1 MVMRWGGLGRP
12 LGETMS
18 AWKKVVALM
27 GIYLCSLMVVAVP
40 ASAQVSGA
48 AVSMT
53 CAPGQIQVEVKP
65 GATLTGYTT
74 CTVSNPTAYVEKVA
88 IQVTSDGLATAAPGD
103 MYVGASQ
110 EVDFQVVVRANP
122 YMQMQS
128 RQLTVSAQ
136 VQEINN
142 LPPPNTASS
151 QVNALINIMQF
162 SIVQVEAV
170 EPFVQLMPK
179 TDKNFQFKVYN
190 FGNQIDRM
198 KIGVTENTR
207 ETLEKAGFTVNLPQT
222 VVTIEPNTAPET
234 ARIMVRTPKNQGWSD
249 AYHVLEFYAES
260 EFACQNGGCNRES
273 QMITVYVRGV
283 YLPGFEVVPAIS
295 MIALAGAVAGRR
307 FLNTEEEGEEE
318 PWRES
323 APGL

>member
-1 MVMRWGGLGRP
+1 MVLRWGGLGRP

-207 ETLEKAGFTVNLPQT
+207 ETLEEAGFTVNLPQT

-283 YLPGFEVVPAIS
+283 YLPGFEIVPAIS

-307 FLNTEEEGEEE
+307 FLNTEEEGDEE

>member
-1 MVMRWGGLGRP
+1 MRWGGLGRP

-207 ETLEKAGFTVNLPQT
+207 ETLEEAGFTVNLPQT

-307 FLNTEEEGEEE
+307 FLKNEEEGDED

-323 APGL
+323 SPGL

>member
-1 MVMRWGGLGRP
+1 
-12 LGETMS
+12 MS
-18 AWKKVVALM
+18 AWKRVVALM
-27 GIYLCSLMVVAVP
+27 GIYLCSLLVVAVP
-40 ASAQVSGA
+40 ASAQISGA

-88 IQVTSDGLATAAPGD
+88 ITVTSDGLATAAPGD
-103 MYVGASQ
+103 MYVGAGQ
-110 EVDFQVVVRANP
+110 DVDFQVVVRANP

-136 VQEINN
+136 VQELNN
-142 LPPPNTASS
+142 LPP
-151 QVNALINIMQF
+151 
-162 SIVQVEAV
+162 
-170 EPFVQLMPK
+170 
-179 TDKNFQFKVYN
+179 
-190 FGNQIDRM
+190 
-198 KIGVTENTR
+198 
-207 ETLEKAGFTVNLPQT
+207 
-222 VVTIEPNTAPET
+222 PNTAPET

-283 YLPGFEVVPAIS
+283 YLPGFEVVPALS

-307 FLNTEEEGEEE
+307 FLNTEDEADDE
-318 PWRES
+318 WREA

>member
-1 MVMRWGGLGRP
+1 MVMRWWGLGRP

-18 AWKKVVALM
+18 AWKRVVALM

-142 LPPPNTASS
+142 LPPPNQASS

-198 KIGVTENTR
+198 KIGVTPDTR
-207 ETLEKAGFTVNLPQT
+207 DSLEEAGFTVNLPQT
-222 VVTIEPNTAPET
+222 VVTIEPNTAPEN

-307 FLNTEEEGEEE
+307 FLNTEEDGEEE
-318 PWRES
+318 EWRES

>member
-1 MVMRWGGLGRP
+1 MRWCGLGSL

-18 AWKKVVALM
+18 GWKRAAALL
-27 GIYLCSLMVVAVP
+27 GIYFCSLMVVAVP
-40 ASAQVSGA
+40 ASAQISGA

-103 MYVGASQ
+103 MYVGAGQ

-122 YMQMQS
+122 YMTMQS
-128 RQLTVSAQ
+128 RQLTVAAQ
-136 VQEINN
+136 VQELNN

-207 ETLEKAGFTVNLPQT
+207 ETLEEAGFTVNLPQT
-222 VVTIEPNTAPET
+222 VVTIEPNTAPEN

-295 MIALAGAVAGRR
+295 MIALAGAIAGRR
-307 FLNTEEEGEEE
+307 FLNTDEEEQADG
-318 PWRES
+318 WRES

>member
-1 MVMRWGGLGRP
+1 MRWGGLGRP

-207 ETLEKAGFTVNLPQT
+207 ETLEEAGFTVNLPQT

-260 EFACQNGGCNRES
+260 EFACQNGGCHRES

-307 FLNTEEEGEEE
+307 FLNTEVEGEEE

>member
-1 MVMRWGGLGRP
+1 
-12 LGETMS
+12 MS
-18 AWKKVVALM
+18 AWKRVVALM
-27 GIYLCSLMVVAVP
+27 GIYLCSLLVVAVP

-103 MYVGASQ
+103 MYVGAGQ

-136 VQEINN
+136 VQELNN

-207 ETLEKAGFTVNLPQT
+207 DTLEEAGFTVNLPQN

-283 YLPGFEVVPAIS
+283 YLPGFEIVPALS
-295 MIALAGAVAGRR
+295 MFALAGAVAGRR
-307 FLNTEEEGEEE
+307 FLNTEDEEDIE
-318 PWRES
+318 WREA

>member
-1 MVMRWGGLGRP
+1 
-12 LGETMS
+12 MS
-18 AWKKVVALM
+18 AWKRVVALM

-40 ASAQVSGA
+40 ASAQLSGA

-103 MYVGASQ
+103 MYVGAGQ

-136 VQEINN
+136 VQELNN

-207 ETLEKAGFTVNLPQT
+207 DTLEEAGFTVNLPQN

-283 YLPGFEVVPAIS
+283 YLPGFEIVPALS
-295 MIALAGAVAGRR
+295 MFALAGAVAGRR
-307 FLNTEEEGEEE
+307 FLNTEDEEDLE
-318 PWRES
+318 WREA

>member
-1 MVMRWGGLGRP
+1 
-12 LGETMS
+12 
-18 AWKKVVALM
+18 
-27 GIYLCSLMVVAVP
+27 
-40 ASAQVSGA
+40 
-48 AVSMT
+48 
-53 CAPGQIQVEVKP
+53 
-65 GATLTGYTT
+65 
-74 CTVSNPTAYVEKVA
+74 
-88 IQVTSDGLATAAPGD
+88 
-103 MYVGASQ
+103 MYVGAGQ

-136 VQEINN
+136 VQELNN
-142 LPPPNTASS
+142 LPPPNQASS

-190 FGNQIDRM
+190 FGNQMDRM
-198 KIGVTENTR
+198 KIGVTPDTR
-207 ETLEKAGFTVNLPQT
+207 ESLEEAGFTVNLPQT

-249 AYHVLEFYAES
+249 AYHVLEFFAES

-307 FLNTEEEGEEE
+307 FLNTEEDGEEE
-318 PWRES
+318 AWRES

>member
-1 MVMRWGGLGRP
+1 MVMRWWGLGRL

-18 AWKKVVALM
+18 AWKRVVALM

-142 LPPPNTASS
+142 LPPPNQASS

-198 KIGVTENTR
+198 KIGVTPDTR
-207 ETLEKAGFTVNLPQT
+207 DSLEEAGFTVNLPQT
-222 VVTIEPNTAPET
+222 VVTIEPNTAPEN

-307 FLNTEEEGEEE
+307 FLNTEEDGEEE
-318 PWRES
+318 EWRES

>member
-1 MVMRWGGLGRP
+1 LGGTI
-12 LGETMS
+12 GETMS
-18 AWKKVVALM
+18 AWKRVVVLM
-27 GIYLCSLMVVAVP
+27 GIYLCSLLVVAVP
-40 ASAQVSGA
+40 ASAQFSGA

-74 CTVSNPTAYVEKVA
+74 CTVSNPTTYVEKVA

-103 MYVGASQ
+103 MYVGAGQ
-110 EVDFQVVVRANP
+110 DVDFQVVVRANP

-136 VQEINN
+136 VQELNN

-207 ETLEKAGFTVNLPQT
+207 DTLEEAGFTVNLPQN

-283 YLPGFEVVPAIS
+283 YLPGFEIVPALS
-295 MIALAGAVAGRR
+295 MFALAGAVAGRR
-307 FLNTEEEGEEE
+307 FLNTEEEEDVE
-318 PWRES
+318 WREA

>member
-207 ETLEKAGFTVNLPQT
+207 ETLEEAGFTVNLPQT

-307 FLNTEEEGEEE
+307 FLNTEEEGDEE

>member
-1 MVMRWGGLGRP
+1 
-12 LGETMS
+12 MS
-18 AWKKVVALM
+18 AWKRVVALM
-27 GIYLCSLMVVAVP
+27 GIYLCSLLVVAVP

-103 MYVGASQ
+103 MYVGAGQ

-136 VQEINN
+136 VQELNN

-190 FGNQIDRM
+190 FGNQ
-198 KIGVTENTR
+198 
-207 ETLEKAGFTVNLPQT
+207 
-222 VVTIEPNTAPET
+222 
-234 ARIMVRTPKNQGWSD
+234 
-249 AYHVLEFYAES
+249 
-260 EFACQNGGCNRES
+260 
-273 QMITVYVRGV
+273 
-283 YLPGFEVVPAIS
+283 
-295 MIALAGAVAGRR
+295 
-307 FLNTEEEGEEE
+307 
-318 PWRES
+318 
-323 APGL
+323 

>member
-1 MVMRWGGLGRP
+1 
-12 LGETMS
+12 MS
-18 AWKKVVALM
+18 AWKRVVALM

-40 ASAQVSGA
+40 ASAQLSGA

-103 MYVGASQ
+103 MYVGAGQ

-136 VQEINN
+136 VQELNN

-207 ETLEKAGFTVNLPQT
+207 DTLEEAGFTVSLPQN

-283 YLPGFEVVPAIS
+283 YLPGFEIVPALS
-295 MIALAGAVAGRR
+295 MFALAGAVAGRR
-307 FLNTEEEGEEE
+307 FLNTEDEEDLE
-318 PWRES
+318 WREA

>member
-1 MVMRWGGLGRP
+1 
-12 LGETMS
+12 MS
-18 AWKKVVALM
+18 AWKRVVALL
-27 GIYLCSLMVVAVP
+27 GIYFCSLMVVAVP
-40 ASAQVSGA
+40 ASAQGISGA

-74 CTVSNPTAYVEKVA
+74 CTVSNPTTYVEKVA

-103 MYVGASQ
+103 MYVGAGQ

-136 VQEINN
+136 VQELNN
-142 LPPPNTASS
+142 LPPPNQASS

-190 FGNQIDRM
+190 FGNQMDRM
-198 KIGVTENTR
+198 KIGVTPDTR
-207 ETLEKAGFTVNLPQT
+207 ESLEEAGFTVNLPQT

-249 AYHVLEFYAES
+249 AYHVLEFFAES

-307 FLNTEEEGEEE
+307 FLNTEEDGEEE
-318 PWRES
+318 AWRES

>member
-1 MVMRWGGLGRP
+1 
-12 LGETMS
+12 MS
-18 AWKKVVALM
+18 AWKRVVALL
-27 GIYLCSLMVVAVP
+27 GIYFCSLMVVAVP
-40 ASAQVSGA
+40 ASAQFSGA

-74 CTVSNPTAYVEKVA
+74 CTVSNPTTYVEKVA
-88 IQVTSDGLATAAPGD
+88 IRVTSDGLATAAPGD
-103 MYVGASQ
+103 MYVGAGQ

-128 RQLTVSAQ
+128 RQLTVSAD

-142 LPPPNTASS
+142 VPPPNIATS

-198 KIGVTENTR
+198 KIGVTEDTR
-207 ETLEKAGFTVNLPQT
+207 DTLEEAGFTVNLPQT

-283 YLPGFEVVPAIS
+283 YLPGFEVVPALS

-307 FLNTEEEGEEE
+307 FLNNEEENEDG
-318 PWRES
+318 WREA

>member
-1 MVMRWGGLGRP
+1 MRWGGLGRTI
-12 LGETMS
+12 GETMS
-18 AWKKVVALM
+18 AWKRVVALM

-40 ASAQVSGA
+40 AAAQVSGA

-128 RQLTVSAQ
+128 RQLTVSAS

-207 ETLEKAGFTVNLPQT
+207 ETLEEAGFTVNLPQT

-283 YLPGFEVVPAIS
+283 YLPGFEIVPAIS

-318 PWRES
+318 TWRES

>member
-1 MVMRWGGLGRP
+1 
-12 LGETMS
+12 MS

-88 IQVTSDGLATAAPGD
+88 IHVTSDGLATAAPGD

-110 EVDFQVVVRANP
+110 EVDFQVFVRANP

-170 EPFVQLMPK
+170 EPFVQLMPN

-207 ETLEKAGFTVNLPQT
+207 EPLEEAGFTVNLPQT

>member
-1 MVMRWGGLGRP
+1 MRWGGLGRP

-207 ETLEKAGFTVNLPQT
+207 ETLEEAGFTVNLPQT

-295 MIALAGAVAGRR
+295 MIALAGAGAGRR

>member
-1 MVMRWGGLGRP
+1 
-12 LGETMS
+12 MS
-18 AWKKVVALM
+18 ALNRVVALL
-27 GIYLCSLMVVAVP
+27 GIYFCSLMMVAVP
-40 ASAQVSGA
+40 ASAQISGA

-88 IQVTSDGLATAAPGD
+88 IRVTTDGLASAAPGD
-103 MYVGASQ
+103 LYVGAGQ

-128 RQLTVSAQ
+128 RQLTVSAE

-142 LPPPNTASS
+142 VPPPNVASS

-207 ETLEKAGFTVNLPQT
+207 DTLEEAGFTVNLPQN

-307 FLNTEEEGEEE
+307 FLNTDEEGDEEA
-318 PWRES
+318 WRES

>member
-1 MVMRWGGLGRP
+1 MRWGMLEGL

-18 AWKKVVALM
+18 AYKRVIVLM
-27 GIYLCSLMVVAVP
+27 SIYLFSLLLVAVP

-48 AVSMT
+48 AISMT

-74 CTVSNPTAYVEKVA
+74 CTVSNPTTYVEKVA

-103 MYVGASQ
+103 MYVGAGQ

-128 RQLTVSAQ
+128 RQLTVSAS
-136 VQEINN
+136 VQELNN
-142 LPPPNTASS
+142 LPPPNQASS

-198 KIGVTENTR
+198 KIGVTQNTR
-207 ETLEKAGFTVNLPQT
+207 DSLEEAGFTVNLPQT

-234 ARIMVRTPKNQGWSD
+234 ARIMVRTPKAQGWSD

-260 EFACQNGGCNRES
+260 EFACQNSGCNTES

-283 YLPGFEVVPAIS
+283 YLPGFEIIPALS
-295 MIALAGAVAGRR
+295 MVALAAAVAGRR
-307 FLNTEEEGEEE
+307 FLGSDDEEGE
-318 PWRES
+318 WREA

>member
-1 MVMRWGGLGRP
+1 MRWGGLGRP

-151 QVNALINIMQF
+151 QVNDLINIMQF

-207 ETLEKAGFTVNLPQT
+207 ETLEEAGFTVNLPQT

-307 FLNTEEEGEEE
+307 FLNTEEEGDEE

>member
-1 MVMRWGGLGRP
+1 MVMRWGGLGRTI
-12 LGETMS
+12 GETMS
-18 AWKKVVALM
+18 ALNRVVALL
-27 GIYLCSLMVVAVP
+27 GIYFCSLMMVAVP

-103 MYVGASQ
+103 MYVGAGQ

-136 VQEINN
+136 VQELNN

-207 ETLEKAGFTVNLPQT
+207 DTLEEAGFTVNLPQN

-295 MIALAGAVAGRR
+295 MIALAGAIAGRR
-307 FLNTEEEGEEE
+307 FLNTDEEGDEED
-318 PWRES
+318 WRES

>member
-110 EVDFQVVVRANP
+110 EVDLQVVVRANP
-122 YMQMQS
+122 
-128 RQLTVSAQ
+128 
-136 VQEINN
+136 
-142 LPPPNTASS
+142 
-151 QVNALINIMQF
+151 
-162 SIVQVEAV
+162 
-170 EPFVQLMPK
+170 
-179 TDKNFQFKVYN
+179 
-190 FGNQIDRM
+190 
-198 KIGVTENTR
+198 
-207 ETLEKAGFTVNLPQT
+207 
-222 VVTIEPNTAPET
+222 
-234 ARIMVRTPKNQGWSD
+234 
-249 AYHVLEFYAES
+249 
-260 EFACQNGGCNRES
+260 
-273 QMITVYVRGV
+273 
-283 YLPGFEVVPAIS
+283 
-295 MIALAGAVAGRR
+295 
-307 FLNTEEEGEEE
+307 
-318 PWRES
+318 
-323 APGL
+323 

>member
-1 MVMRWGGLGRP
+1 MRWGGLGRP

-18 AWKKVVALM
+18 AWKRVVALL
-27 GIYLCSLMVVAVP
+27 GIYFCSLMVVAVP

-207 ETLEKAGFTVNLPQT
+207 ETLEEAGFTVNLPQT

-273 QMITVYVRGV
+273 QMSTVYVRGV

-307 FLNTEEEGEEE
+307 FLNTDDEDEEEG
-318 PWRES
+318 WRES

>member
-1 MVMRWGGLGRP
+1 
-12 LGETMS
+12 MS
-18 AWKKVVALM
+18 AWKRVVALL
-27 GIYLCSLMVVAVP
+27 GIYFCSLMMVAVP

-103 MYVGASQ
+103 MYVGAGQ

-136 VQEINN
+136 VQELNN

-170 EPFVQLMPK
+170 VQLMPK

-198 KIGVTENTR
+198 KIGVTPDTR
-207 ETLEKAGFTVNLPQT
+207 DSLEEAGFTVNLPQT

-249 AYHVLEFYAES
+249 AYHVLEFFAES

-307 FLNTEEEGEEE
+307 FLNTEEDGEEE
-318 PWRES
+318 VWRES

>member
-1 MVMRWGGLGRP
+1 MRWGGLGRP

-207 ETLEKAGFTVNLPQT
+207 ETLEEAGFTVNLPQT

-234 ARIMVRTPKNQGWSD
+234 ARIMVRTPKNQGWSA

-273 QMITVYVRGV
+273 QMITVYERGV

>member
-1 MVMRWGGLGRP
+1 MASFKRP
-12 LGETMS
+12 IFLI
-18 AWKKVVALM
+18 AL
-27 GIYLCSLMVVAVP
+27 YFCSLMLVAVPP
-40 ASAQVSGA
+40 ASAQLSGA

-53 CAPGQIQVEVKP
+53 CAPGQINVEVKP

-103 MYVGASQ
+103 MYVGAGAD
-110 EVDFQVVVRANP
+110 VDFQVVVRANP

-128 RQLTVSAQ
+128 RQLTVSAS
-136 VQEINN
+136 VQELNN

-179 TDKNFQFKVYN
+179 TDKNFEFKVYN
-190 FGNQIDRM
+190 YGNQIDRM
-198 KIGVTENTR
+198 KIGVTDLTR
-207 ETLEKAGFTVNLPQT
+207 ENLEESGFTINLPIN
-222 VVTIEPNTAPET
+222 VVQIEPNTAPEK
-234 ARIMVRTPKNQGWSD
+234 ARVLVRTPKNQGWTD
-249 AYHVLEFYAES
+249 AYHVLDFYAES
-260 EFACQNGGCNRES
+260 DFACKNGGCNRES
-273 QMITVYVRGV
+273 QMITIYVRGV
-283 YLPGFEVVPAIS
+283 YLPGFEIIPGLS
-295 MIALAGAVAGRR
+295 MIALAAAVAGRR
-307 FLNTEEEGEEE
+307 FIVQDDEESEDEWKEA
-318 PWRES
+318 

>member
-1 MVMRWGGLGRP
+1 MRWWGLEGL

-18 AWKKVVALM
+18 AYKRVIALLS
-27 GIYLCSLMVVAVP
+27 IYLCSLLLVAVP
-40 ASAQVSGA
+40 ASAQISGA

-74 CTVSNPTAYVEKVA
+74 CTVTNPTTYVEKVN

-103 MYVGASQ
+103 LYVGAGQ

-128 RQLTVSAQ
+128 RQLTVSAD
-136 VQEINN
+136 VQELNN
-142 LPPPNTASS
+142 LPPPNPASS
-151 QVNALINIMQF
+151 SVNALINIMQF

-198 KIGVTENTR
+198 KIGVTQNTR
-207 ETLEKAGFTVNLPQT
+207 DSLEEAGFTVNLPQT

-260 EFACQNGGCNRES
+260 EFACQNSGCNTES

-283 YLPGFEVVPAIS
+283 YLPGFEVVPSLS
-295 MIALAGAVAGRR
+295 MIALAGAAIGRR
-307 FLNTEEEGEEE
+307 HLNNDEDDLE
-318 PWRES
+318 WRDG

>member
-1 MVMRWGGLGRP
+1 M
-12 LGETMS
+12 
-18 AWKKVVALM
+18 
-27 GIYLCSLMVVAVP
+27 IVAVPP
-40 ASAQVSGA
+40 ASAQLSGA

-53 CAPGQIQVEVKP
+53 CAPGQINVEVKP

-103 MYVGASQ
+103 MYVGAGAD
-110 EVDFQVVVRANP
+110 VDFQVVVRANP

-128 RQLTVSAQ
+128 RQLTVSAS
-136 VQEINN
+136 VQELNN

-179 TDKNFQFKVYN
+179 TDKNFEFKVYN
-190 FGNQIDRM
+190 YGNQIDRM
-198 KIGVTENTR
+198 KIGVTDSTR
-207 ETLEKAGFTVNLPQT
+207 EQLEESGFTINLPIN
-222 VVTIEPNTAPET
+222 VVQIEPNTAPEK
-234 ARIMVRTPKNQGWSD
+234 ARVLVRTPKNQGWTD
-249 AYHVLEFYAES
+249 AYHVLDFYAES
-260 EFACQNGGCNRES
+260 DFACKNGGCNRES
-273 QMITVYVRGV
+273 QMITIYVRGV
-283 YLPGFEVVPAIS
+283 YLPGFEVVPGLS
-295 MIALAGAVAGRR
+295 MIALAAAVAGRR
-307 FLNTEEEGEEE
+307 FISQDDEEAEDD
-318 PWRES
+318 WKES

>member
-1 MVMRWGGLGRP
+1 
-12 LGETMS
+12 
-18 AWKKVVALM
+18 
-27 GIYLCSLMVVAVP
+27 
-40 ASAQVSGA
+40 
-48 AVSMT
+48 
-53 CAPGQIQVEVKP
+53 
-65 GATLTGYTT
+65 
-74 CTVSNPTAYVEKVA
+74 
-88 IQVTSDGLATAAPGD
+88 VTSDGLATAAPGD
-103 MYVGASQ
+103 MYVGAGQ

-136 VQEINN
+136 VQELNN

-207 ETLEKAGFTVNLPQT
+207 DTLEEAGFTVNLPQN

-283 YLPGFEVVPAIS
+283 YLPGFEIVPALS
-295 MIALAGAVAGRR
+295 MFALAGAVAGRR
-307 FLNTEEEGEEE
+307 FLNTEEEEDVE
-318 PWRES
+318 WREA

>member
-1 MVMRWGGLGRP
+1 MGRTI
-12 LGETMS
+12 GETMS
-18 AWKKVVALM
+18 AWKRVAALM

-40 ASAQVSGA
+40 AAAQVSGA

-128 RQLTVSAQ
+128 RQLTVSAS

-207 ETLEKAGFTVNLPQT
+207 ETLEEAGFTVNLPQT

-283 YLPGFEVVPAIS
+283 YLPGFEIVPAIS

-307 FLNTEEEGEEE
+307 FLNTEDEGEEE
-318 PWRES
+318 AS
-323 APGL
+323 